1 MNLLNSIDPLSDILF
16 YKFIILSIVAGFV
29 IIMIKMVDL
38 DLIKEDFK
46 IMTESVY
53 LLKLYNYNEKFLSD
67 KGINLD
73 KVRFS
78 SCLGFAY
85 DSKTDQIF
93 TSKDSNLV
101 DLEDDI
107 HMCFMTR
114 VEDPDYSELK
124 DQVNNSKKGF
134 VFFLSMNL
142 ENEVYFFDLDLIL
155 C

>member
-29 IIMIKMVDL
+29 IIMIKMVDFN
-38 DLIKEDFK
+38 LIKEDFK
-46 IMTESVY
+46 IMTECSY

-67 KGINLD
+67 KGIDLN

-85 DSKTDQIF
+85 DSDTDQIF
-93 TSKDSNLV
+93 TNKDTSMI
-101 DLEDDI
+101 DLGDDI
-107 HMCFMTR
+107 KACFMMKL
-114 VEDPDYSELK
+114 EDPDYSELK
-124 DQVNNSKKGF
+124 EQVNNSKKGF

-142 ENEVYFFDLDLIL
+142 VDEVYCFNLDLIL